1 MVVWR
6 ENPTSS
12 KEKACP
18 NMKKDQSK
26 WYSST
31 KMRSEMIMPRCKL
44 ISLRSIANERI
55 MPQYKV
61 ISKMTKLH
69 YMLSQVSVSWSNHLK
84 NMSTMM
90 RRLCS
95 YNHIKEITQSY
106 LVLQCERNLITSK
119 EQLCLKNHHRLIRV
133 CPCVR
138 YTRWNIPIMS
148 HAPMWKMTSDL
159 LWRVAMP

>member
-1 MVVWR
+1 MH
-6 ENPTSS
+6 S
-12 KEKACP
+12 
-18 NMKKDQSK
+18 D
-26 WYSST
+26 
-31 KMRSEMIMPRCKL
+31 MIMPRCKL
-44 ISLRSIANERI
+44 VSLRSITNEKV
-55 MPQYKV
+55 MLQYKA
-61 ISKMTKLH
+61 ISKMTKLC
-69 YMLSQVSVSWSNHLK
+69 YMLSQVFVSWSNHLK

-148 HAPMWKMTSDL
+148 HAPMWKRTSDFL
-159 LWRVAMP
+159 RGMAMTQKSIIDWEEYALA